1 MLHKAEIEFGKG
13 KTISLET
20 GKIARQAGGAVI
32 TRCGGTAVISTAV
45 GAASPR
51 TDIDF
56 FPLTVDYREKAYAAG
71 KIPGGYFKREGR
83 PTDKETL
90 TARLI
95 DRPIRPLIA
104 EGYQCPTHLVN
115 IVLSHDQIHES
126 DILAVL
132 GASAALMLSDIPFL
146 GPISPVRVGRLDG
159 EMIANPT
166 REELAKC
173 DLTLTVVASETAVV
187 MVEGGASGLQES
199 VIIEALKFAF
209 EKAQILNK
217 LQRELQEKA
226 GKTKRKVEIPIIQW
240 LGSAGEPI
248 DPDPVFKGVESDI
261 LKALLDPDK
270 MTIYSNL
277 DKIKT
282 FLKEKFDLEDAS
294 RKGAFSSMFKATE
307 KAVARGYILQERR
320 RNDGRALD
328 EVRQID
334 SEIDLLAATH
344 GSALFTRGQTQALAT
359 LTLGTSLDKQ
369 KIDDLEGESYKSF
382 MLHYNFPPFC
392 VGETGF
398 LRGPGRREVG
408 HGTLAE
414 RSIQPILPKEE
425 DFPYTIR
432 IVSEIME
439 SNGSSSMASVCGA
452 SLSLMDGGV
461 PIKSPVAGIA
471 MGLISE
477 GSDFAI
483 LSDISGLE
491 DHLGD
496 MDFKVAGTCDGITA
510 IQMDIKLTGFKFE
523 ILEQALEQARAGRLH
538 ILGKMAETISTPKTD
553 LKPHA
558 PRIHLLKVN
567 PDKISVVIGPGG
579 KMIRSLTAETGASID
594 IEDDG
599 TIKIFCSNLESLK
612 AAVDKIKAITE
623 EAVIGKD
630 YTGLVRRIENY
641 GAFIEILP
649 GTDGLLHVSRMANY
663 RVENVTDEMNLGDKV
678 MVRVAEIDPAGK
690 VKLTRSEL
698 MTEGKVKGK
707 KDPEERRPPR
717 DNYRRP
723 PRRNDDRGDRR
734 PYRSPRPRR
743 ND

>member
-1 MLHKAEIEFGKG
+1 MLNIAEIEFGNG
-13 KTISLET
+13 KIISIET
-20 GKIARQAGGAVI
+20 GKIARQASGAVI
-32 TRCGGTAVISTAV
+32 TKCGGTVVLSTAV

-71 KIPGGYFKREGR
+71 KIPGGFFKREGR
-83 PTDKETL
+83 PTDRETL

-95 DRPIRPLIA
+95 DRPVRPLFA
-104 EGYQCPTHLVN
+104 EGYKCPTHLVN
-115 IVLSHDQIHES
+115 LVLSHDQVHDS

-132 GASAALMLSDIPFL
+132 GSSAALMISDIPFL
-146 GPISPVRVGRLDG
+146 GPISPVRVGRVDG
-159 EMIANPT
+159 KLIANPT
-166 REELAKC
+166 SEELKNC
-173 DLTLTVVASETAVV
+173 DLNLTVVASETAVV
-187 MVEGGASGLQES
+187 MVEGGADGLPES
-199 VIIEALKFAF
+199 IIIEALKFAF

-226 GKTKRKVEIPIIQW
+226 GKSKRQVEIPVIQW
-240 LGSAGEPI
+240 IDSNGDNI
-248 DPDPVFKGVESDI
+248 DPDPVFLDAEPQI
-261 LKALLDPDK
+261 LKALLNTDK
-270 MTIYSNL
+270 MTIASGL
-277 DKIKT
+277 DEVKSS
-282 FLKEKFDLEDAS
+282 LKEKFDLDDATRS
-294 RKGAFSSMFKATE
+294 GAFSAKFKETE
-307 KAVARGYILQERR
+307 KNVARRHILKERK

-328 EVRQID
+328 EVRQIT

-344 GSALFTRGQTQALAT
+344 GSALFTRGQTQALAI
-359 LTLGTSLDKQ
+359 LTLGTSLDEQ
-369 KIDDLEGESYKSF
+369 KIDGIDGLSYKSF

-414 RSIQPILPKEE
+414 RSILPVLPASDE
-425 DFPYTIR
+425 FPYTVR
-432 IVSEIME
+432 VVSEIME

-461 PIKSPVAGIA
+461 PIKNPVAGIA

-477 GSDFAI
+477 GDDYAV

-496 MDFKVAGTCDGITA
+496 MDFKVAGTREGVNA

-523 ILEQALEQARAGRLH
+523 ILEEALEQARAGRLH
-538 ILGKMAETISTPKTD
+538 ILGKMDETITKSRED

-558 PRIHLLKVN
+558 PRIHLLKIS
-567 PDKISVVIGPGG
+567 PDKIAAVIGPGG
-579 KMIRSLTAETGASID
+579 KMIRLLTAETGASIEID
-594 IEDDG
+594 DDG
-599 TIKIFCSNLESLK
+599 TVKIFCSDQSSLQD
-612 AAVDKIKAITE
+612 AIDRIKAITE
-623 EAVIGKD
+623 EAEIGKD
-630 YTGLVRRIENY
+630 YTGTVRRIENY

-678 MVRVAEIDPAGK
+678 LVRVADVDHAGK
-690 VKLTRSEL
+690 VKLTREEL

-707 KDPEERRPPR
+707 KDPEEKRPPR
-717 DNYRRP
+717 DNRYNSRG
-723 PRRNDDRGDRR
+723 RNDDRGRR
-734 PYRSPRPRR
+734 PGSRSSRPRR
-743 ND
+743 NN